1 MALFEHVL
9 ILKQSLSTNELSNE
23 LQNHTNLV
31 SELSGNVVYQES
43 WGMRNL
49 AYPIK
54 NNKKAFY
61 EFMNFEMPQKNIDI
75 MNSKLNL
82 NENVIRYLSIK
93 VKSFSETPTLMIKEK
108 EQAPVDK
115 DTKNTSSSFDYK
127 DIPTLRK
134 FISEKG
140 KITPRRIS
148 YISIK
153 KQKDLSNAIKRARY
167 LALLPYTGR

>member
-1 MALFEHVL
+1 MALFELVV
-9 ILKQSLSTNELSNE
+9 ILKQSLSSSELSNE
-23 LQNHTNLV
+23 LKNHTDMV
-31 SELSGNVVYQES
+31 SELDGNIVYQES

-61 EFMNFEMPQKNIDI
+61 EFMNIEMPQENIDL

-108 EQAPVDK
+108 E
-115 DTKNTSSSFDYK
+115 
-127 DIPTLRK
+127 
-134 FISEKG
+134 
-140 KITPRRIS
+140 
-148 YISIK
+148 
-153 KQKDLSNAIKRARY
+153 
-167 LALLPYTGR
+167 

>member
-1 MALFEHVL
+1 MALFEHVI
-9 ILKQSLSTNELSNE
+9 ILKQSLSSNELSNE
-23 LQNHTNLV
+23 LKNHTDMV
-31 SELSGNVVYQES
+31 SELKGSIVYQES

-61 EFMNFEMPQKNIDI
+61 EFMNLEMPQENIDL

-108 EQAPVDK
+108 E
-115 DTKNTSSSFDYK
+115 
-127 DIPTLRK
+127 
-134 FISEKG
+134 
-140 KITPRRIS
+140 
-148 YISIK
+148 
-153 KQKDLSNAIKRARY
+153 
-167 LALLPYTGR
+167 

>member
-1 MALFEHVL
+1 MALFEHVI
-9 ILKQSLSTNELSNE
+9 ILKQSLSSNE
-23 LQNHTNLV
+23 LVTELKNHSDML
-31 SELSGNVVYQES
+31 SELNGNVVYQES

-61 EFMNFEMPQKNIDI
+61 EFMNIEMPQENIDI

-108 EQAPVDK
+108 E
-115 DTKNTSSSFDYK
+115 
-127 DIPTLRK
+127 
-134 FISEKG
+134 
-140 KITPRRIS
+140 
-148 YISIK
+148 
-153 KQKDLSNAIKRARY
+153 
-167 LALLPYTGR
+167 

>member
-1 MALFEHVL
+1 MALFEHVI
-9 ILKQSLSTNELSNE
+9 ILKQSLSSNELSNE
-23 LQNHTNLV
+23 LKNHTDMV
-31 SELSGNVVYQES
+31 SELSGNVLYQES

-61 EFMNFEMPQKNIDI
+61 EFMNIEMPQENIDL

-108 EQAPVDK
+108 E
-115 DTKNTSSSFDYK
+115 
-127 DIPTLRK
+127 
-134 FISEKG
+134 
-140 KITPRRIS
+140 
-148 YISIK
+148 
-153 KQKDLSNAIKRARY
+153 
-167 LALLPYTGR
+167 

>member
-9 ILKQSLSTNELSNE
+9 ILKQSLSSNELSNE
-23 LQNHTNLV
+23 LKNHTDMV

-61 EFMNFEMPQKNIDI
+61 EFMNIEMPQENIDL

-108 EQAPVDK
+108 E
-115 DTKNTSSSFDYK
+115 
-127 DIPTLRK
+127 
-134 FISEKG
+134 
-140 KITPRRIS
+140 
-148 YISIK
+148 
-153 KQKDLSNAIKRARY
+153 
-167 LALLPYTGR
+167 